1 MDEIFFVDVDCLIS
15 LGNNFFVKQC
25 FTWML
30 PPYSP
35 DPTPADF
42 WMWSTVERT
51 IYRQKSTICAFV
63 VPKTHNYVTIQII
76 LYFIKVFFHL
86 NLTSQKIVLSNELRK
101 STSIEKTFIQL

>member
-1 MDEIFFVDVDCLIS
+1 MDENFFVDVDCLIS

-51 IYRQKSTICAFV
+51 ICRQKVPFVPSLCLRHTITLQS
-63 VPKTHNYVTIQII
+63 K
-76 LYFIKVFFHL
+76 LYYI
-86 NLTSQKIVLSNELRK
+86 S
-101 STSIEKTFIQL
+101 